1 MQRISQQWDE
11 LCGLIIR
18 PQRCRYELA
27 HLGPPRFTI
36 DGKIYERVDS
46 EVTNPRG
53 LVLRCSH
60 FQPTANERPAERM
73 PCVVYL
79 HGNCGSRVD
88 ALESVTWLLPAGITV
103 FSFDFSGSGASD
115 GEHVSLGYYEKQD
128 LLSVVDFLH
137 DQGRTSRIG
146 FWGRSMGAVTAI
158 MYASRDSS
166 VGGIVC
172 DSPFSSL
179 QEIIQDI
186 VTGYKSW
193 IPRMAVNLA
202 VRSLRKSILERADF
216 DIYQLDTCEYAKKSD
231 VPAIIAHGKEDSLV
245 SWEHSKRVNDS
256 YRGSSQAYWIPGDH
270 NSERPEFFYEAV
282 KSFFSTHLKE
292 KPQARKETH
301 VDPGEQG
308 VKGVGH
314 FRLGQRVR
322 VTDKGGPHDGAIGTL
337 HSFEGSNETYIR
349 FQDGSV
355 RCFYLSHLDRI
366 EDDRE
371 AAVTS

>member
-1 MQRISQQWDE
+1 MQRLSQQWDE

-36 DGKIYERVDS
+36 DGKIYHRVDS

-60 FQPTANERPAERM
+60 FEPTPSERPSERM

-103 FSFDFSGSGASD
+103 FSFDFSGSGMSD

-128 LLSVVDFLH
+128 LCAVVDYLH

-179 QEIIQDI
+179 QDIIQDI

-193 IPRMAVNLA
+193 IPRMAVRLA
-202 VRSLRKSILERADF
+202 VRTLRQSILDRAQF
-216 DIYQLDTCEYAKKSD
+216 DISLLDTCEYAKASD
-231 VPAIIAHGKEDSLV
+231 VPAIIAHGKEDTLV
-245 SWEHSKRVNDS
+245 SWEHSQKVKDS
-256 YRGSSQAYWIPGDH
+256 YRGDHRLFWISGDH
-270 NSERPEFFYEAV
+270 NSERPEYFYDAV
-282 KSFFSTHLKE
+282 TKFFSTNLKE
-292 KPQARKETH
+292 KTLLVPRTAPQVTSQARPAAH
-301 VDPGEQG
+301 VDPQG
-308 VKGVGH
+308 PG
-314 FRLGQRVR
+314 
-322 VTDKGGPHDGAIGTL
+322 
-337 HSFEGSNETYIR
+337 
-349 FQDGSV
+349 
-355 RCFYLSHLDRI
+355 
-366 EDDRE
+366 
-371 AAVTS
+371 